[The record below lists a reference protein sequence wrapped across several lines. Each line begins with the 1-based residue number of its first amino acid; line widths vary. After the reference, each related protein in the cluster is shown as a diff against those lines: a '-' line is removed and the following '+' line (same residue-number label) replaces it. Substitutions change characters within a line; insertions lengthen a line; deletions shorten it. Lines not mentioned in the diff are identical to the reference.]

1 MLTKPLCP
9 ITTETPSPRI
19 CSDMASSL
27 LLSNPFLTS
36 PHHPSN
42 LTRRQQPLTLKPTS
56 ALTLLNLTKPSDN
69 NYPKFL
75 KPTLPFLGLK
85 KFTTR
90 ISTRDADTDT
100 SVPPPLVGEDS
111 AAFELGK
118 QKLSSWIYFSLVLGV
133 VLFVLDVA
141 WIDNTTGFGKD
152 FISAVSLL
160 SESHEGAYVSLR
172 LYMYIYST
180 DVASYQR
187 LRCDQ
192 QEVYDSALVAIFCLQ
207 AGHFKVVM
215 FILILIFA
223 TVHSGLASLRDM
235 GEKLIGERAFRVLFA
250 GVSLPLAVS
259 TVVYFINHRYDGIQ
273 LWQLQSAP
281 AVHQLVWISNFI
293 SFIFLYPS
301 TFNLLEVAAVDKP
314 KMHLWETGIMRIT
327 RHPQM
332 VGQVM
337 WCLAHTV
344 WIGNSVA
351 VAASLGLIGHH
362 LFGVWNGDR
371 RLSTRYGEAFE
382 SVKSRTSVVPFA
394 AILDGRQKLP
404 QDYYK
409 EFLRLPYLSI
419 TALTLGAYFAHPLMQ
434 AASFRLHW

>member
-1 MLTKPLCP
+1 M
-9 ITTETPSPRI
+9 
-19 CSDMASSL
+19 
-27 LLSNPFLTS
+27 
-36 PHHPSN
+36 
-42 LTRRQQPLTLKPTS
+42 
-56 ALTLLNLTKPSDN
+56 
-69 NYPKFL
+69 
-75 KPTLPFLGLK
+75 
-85 KFTTR
+85 
-90 ISTRDADTDT
+90 
-100 SVPPPLVGEDS
+100 
-111 AAFELGK
+111 
-118 QKLSSWIYFSLVLGV
+118 
-133 VLFVLDVA
+133 LDVA
-141 WIDNTTGFGKD
+141 WIDNSTGFGKD
-152 FISAVSLL
+152 FISAVSSL
-160 SESHEGAYVSLR
+160 SESPE
-172 LYMYIYST
+172 
-180 DVASYQR
+180 
-187 LRCDQ
+187 
-192 QEVYDSALVAIFCLQ
+192 
-207 AGHFKVVM
+207 VVM

-273 LWQLQSAP
+273 LWELQSAP
-281 AVHQLVWISNFI
+281 AVHQLVWLSNFI
-293 SFIFLYPS
+293 SFLFLYPS

-344 WIGNSVA
+344 WIGNSVT

-371 RLSTRYGEAFE
+371 RLATRYGEAFE
-382 SVKSRTSVVPFA
+382 AVKKRTSIVPFA

-404 QDYYK
+404 KDYYK

>member
-1 MLTKPLCP
+1 
-9 ITTETPSPRI
+9 
-19 CSDMASSL
+19 MASSL

-36 PHHPSN
+36 PHNPNN
-42 LTRRQQPLTLKPTS
+42 LTRRQQPLTLRPSS
-56 ALTLLNLTKPSDN
+56 AFTLLSLTKPSN
-69 NYPKFL
+69 NNNNPKFL
-75 KPTLPFLGLK
+75 KPTVPFLGFK
-85 KFTTR
+85 KFATR
-90 ISTRDADTDT
+90 ISTKDADTDT
-100 SVPPPLVGEDS
+100 SVPPPLAGEDS

-118 QKLSSWIYFSLVLGV
+118 Q
-133 VLFVLDVA
+133 
-141 WIDNTTGFGKD
+141 
-152 FISAVSLL
+152 
-160 SESHEGAYVSLR
+160 
-172 LYMYIYST
+172 
-180 DVASYQR
+180 
-187 LRCDQ
+187 
-192 QEVYDSALVAIFCLQ
+192 
-207 AGHFKVVM
+207 KVVM

-273 LWQLQSAP
+273 LWELQSAP
-281 AVHQLVWISNFI
+281 AVHQLVWLSNFI
-293 SFIFLYPS
+293 SFLFLYPS

-344 WIGNSVA
+344 WIGNSVT

-371 RLSTRYGEAFE
+371 RLATRYGEAFE
-382 SVKSRTSVVPFA
+382 AVKKRTSIVPFA

-404 QDYYK
+404 KDYYK